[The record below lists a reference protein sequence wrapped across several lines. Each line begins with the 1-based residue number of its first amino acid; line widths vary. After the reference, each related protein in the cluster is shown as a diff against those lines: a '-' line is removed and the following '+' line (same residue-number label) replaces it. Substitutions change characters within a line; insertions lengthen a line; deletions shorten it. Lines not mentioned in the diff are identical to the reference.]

1 MYIIDRRGICDPRF
15 ARVGV
20 QICVL
25 LPTAGGESINFH
37 PDSHKPRATNPKSVE
52 NDEISPNYVFP
63 LSHNLSL
70 CLSVC
75 LSVSLSLSLSLSS
88 FKSAV
93 GFPNWM
99 NGADPIVSV
108 TISAALGIIVVGM
121 AIAYLINKWRRK
133 DDARNEALN
142 GK

>member
-1 MYIIDRRGICDPRF
+1 MYFPFPTICP
-15 ARVGV
+15 
-20 QICVL
+20 
-25 LPTAGGESINFH
+25 
-37 PDSHKPRATNPKSVE
+37 SV
-52 NDEISPNYVFP
+52 
-63 LSHNLSL
+63 

-75 LSVSLSLSLSLSS
+75 LSLSLSLSLSS

-99 NGADPIVSV
+99 NGADPLVSV